1 MEFLIDTKTLTGLK
15 DKVVFIT
22 GGSKG
27 LGLAAATQFVEL
39 GSKVVIADLQPPSRP
54 LEGSVYSYCDVT
66 KWPTLL
72 AAMQETVRLHGS
84 LDVVVANAGIG
95 EVEDVF
101 FDAVDEFTGELQEPK
116 LSVIDVNLKGVINTV
131 KIGIHHM
138 RKQPGGGAIIMTS
151 SSAGYLGEKL
161 IPAYNAAKHG
171 VVGLMRSLR
180 ATTEKFN
187 ITVNVVAPW
196 MAESNLIQDQI
207 RQVLKE
213 NHVEITN
220 AGKVGKAMA
229 YLACRG
235 LNGKTVFVGRNHFT
249 ELEDKISELEP
260 QWLGRENS
268 KAWRAT
274 NQSNYFYNQS
284 CL

>member
-1 MEFLIDTKTLTGLK
+1 
-15 DKVVFIT
+15 
-22 GGSKG
+22 
-27 LGLAAATQFVEL
+27 
-39 GSKVVIADLQPPSRP
+39 
-54 LEGSVYSYCDVT
+54 
-66 KWPTLL
+66 
-72 AAMQETVRLHGS
+72 
-84 LDVVVANAGIG
+84 
-95 EVEDVF
+95 
-101 FDAVDEFTGELQEPK
+101 
-116 LSVIDVNLKGVINTV
+116 
-131 KIGIHHM
+131 
-138 RKQPGGGAIIMTS
+138 
-151 SSAGYLGEKL
+151 
-161 IPAYNAAKHG
+161 
-171 VVGLMRSLR
+171 MRSLR

-196 MAESNLIQDQI
+196 MAESNLIQDRI

-220 AGKVGKAMA
+220 ASNVGKAMA

-268 KAWRAT
+268 KAWRST

-284 CL
+284 RL